1 MPLRSP
7 GKVQESGISSEGS
20 QTPFGLLERSK
31 VAVSSL
37 KGKSQTPV
45 SRQRPLKSREQK
57 QQPQQRGAE
66 YTHLAIT
73 DTAVIAGSASVVAV
87 KKGGQYNARDTA
99 KKNDVVR
106 KLVED

>member
-1 MPLRSP
+1 MPLSLLEKSKNP
-7 GKVQESGISSEGS
+7 GNLLGKS
-20 QTPFGLLERSK
+20 QTPFSLLERSK

-45 SRQRPLKSREQK
+45 SIEETAALKSREQK

-73 DTAVIAGSASVVAV
+73 DTAVIADFMSVVAV
-87 KKGGQYNARDTA
+87 KRVGNTMPGTPQRMT
-99 KKNDVVR
+99 
-106 KLVED
+106 